1 MYTVD
6 LTGNVPLYGQEK
18 CTWCGAA
25 SGQMS
30 RNGYP
35 NPAQRLFYAQ
45 VDVWNTIQSYNSTLP
60 ADSGWATDP
69 LGLVGALQN
78 LARPAGVDWV
88 AFVNPSRDYVMFETL
103 FWMNIEK
110 YPSPVLVNQ
119 GGHWVVIVGWT
130 TDVEPVTGS
139 SPVLQSIHFHDPEPH
154 NVGTDT
160 NMTAAQWYAGPW
172 NGPVQYAGSWLNDY
186 VAVVEPPTSEG
197 AVSVKQIKRT
207 GTKLLSPEEALEKAH
222 GIIEERKLAEHPQY
236 ALLAREDVAAS
247 TPMLVREELADS
259 KARNVPHYYI
269 VGYGL
274 RGEAAERG
282 DRLVRTV
289 VLVNAYTGAM
299 EEVTTFGRP
308 IRYLPEEEARA
319 IVARALHQEPA
330 RLNDAP
336 ATLMFQYGD
345 ITHIRSYPFWRV
357 TVGKRNYYVDQ
368 LGQFYGKLLP
378 SVPGD

>member
-6 LTGNVPLYGQEK
+6 LSANVPLYGQEK
-18 CTWCGAA
+18 CFWCGAA

-35 NPAQRLFYAQ
+35 DPAQRLFYAQ
-45 VDVWNTIQSYNSTLP
+45 VDVWNTIQSYNSALP
-60 ADSGWATDP
+60 VDAGWATDP
-69 LGLVGALQN
+69 QGLASALQN
-78 LARPAGVDWV
+78 LAPPPLIDWV
-88 AFVNPSRDYVMFETL
+88 VFKGPSRDSVMFL
-103 FWMNIEK
+103 MLYWMNRER

-130 TDVEPVTGS
+130 TDLEPVGGS
-139 SPVLQSIHFHDPEPH
+139 TPVLQSIQFHDPEPH

-160 NMTAAQWYAGPW
+160 KMTGAQWYAGPW
-172 NGPVQYAGSWLNDY
+172 NGPVMYAGSWLNDY
-186 VAVVEPPTSEG
+186 VAVVEPPAIDG
-197 AVSVKQIKRT
+197 AITVKAIKRT
-207 GTKLLSPEEALEKAH
+207 GTKLLSPEEALERAR
-222 GIIEERKLAEHPQY
+222 GIIAERKLAEHSQF
-236 ALLAREDVAAS
+236 ALLSREDIATT
-247 TPMLVREELADS
+247 TPLLVREEEADS

-269 VGYGL
+269 VGFGL
-274 RGEAAERG
+274 RGESAERG

-289 VLVNAYTGAM
+289 VLLNAYTGAM

-330 RLNDAP
+330 QLRDAA

-357 TVGKRNYYVDQ
+357 TVGKRNFYVDQ
-368 LGQFYGKLLP
+368 LGQFYAKFLP
-378 SVPGD
+378 SIPGD

>member
-1 MYTVD
+1 MHLVRSRKRPD
-6 LTGNVPLYGQEK
+6 VAQRVSQSSPAAVL
-18 CTWCGAA
+18 CA
-25 SGQMS
+25 SG
-30 RNGYP
+30 
-35 NPAQRLFYAQ
+35 RLEY
-45 VDVWNTIQSYNSTLP
+45 IQSYNSTLP

-69 LGLVGALQN
+69 QGLVGALQN

-88 AFVNPSRDYVMFETL
+88 AFVNPSRDWVMFETL

-130 TDVEPVTGS
+130 TDVEPVSGS

-160 NMTAAQWYAGPW
+160 NMTGAQWYAGPW
-172 NGPVQYAGSWLNDY
+172 NGPVMYAGSWLNDY

-259 KARNVPHYYI
+259 KAGTFRI
-269 VGYGL
+269 TTSWDM
-274 RGEAAERG
+274 ACAERP
-282 DRLVRTV
+282 R
-289 VLVNAYTGAM
+289 NAATG
-299 EEVTTFGRP
+299 
-308 IRYLPEEEARA
+308 
-319 IVARALHQEPA
+319 
-330 RLNDAP
+330 
-336 ATLMFQYGD
+336 
-345 ITHIRSYPFWRV
+345 
-357 TVGKRNYYVDQ
+357 
-368 LGQFYGKLLP
+368 
-378 SVPGD
+378 

>member
-1 MYTVD
+1 
-6 LTGNVPLYGQEK
+6 
-18 CTWCGAA
+18 
-25 SGQMS
+25 
-30 RNGYP
+30 
-35 NPAQRLFYAQ
+35 
-45 VDVWNTIQSYNSTLP
+45 
-60 ADSGWATDP
+60 
-69 LGLVGALQN
+69 
-78 LARPAGVDWV
+78 
-88 AFVNPSRDYVMFETL
+88 MFETL

-160 NMTAAQWYAGPW
+160 NMTGAQWYAGPW
-172 NGPVQYAGSWLNDY
+172 NGPVMYAGSWLNDY

-282 DRLVRTV
+282 DRLIRTV

-357 TVGKRNYYVDQ
+357 TVGRRNYYVDQ
-368 LGQFYGKLLP
+368 LGQFYGRLVP
-378 SVPGD
+378 AVPGD